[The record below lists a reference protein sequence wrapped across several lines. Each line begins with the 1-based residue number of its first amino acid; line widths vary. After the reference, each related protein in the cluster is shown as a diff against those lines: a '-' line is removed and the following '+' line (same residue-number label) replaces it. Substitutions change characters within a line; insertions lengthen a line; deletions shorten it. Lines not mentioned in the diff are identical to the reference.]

1 MVDARANAPDMLW
14 GNGICLHDFALAVKF
29 VIEVR
34 HTDGQG
40 VDANELDV
48 VSRVAGHEH
57 LDFGQA
63 VAIAHVGDR
72 TRGDC
77 GRAPDRV

>member
-14 GNGICLHDFALAVKF
+14 GNEMRLHDFALAVKVF
-29 VIEVR
+29 TEVR
-34 HTDGQG
+34 HTGGERVDGN
-40 VDANELDV
+40 DLDV

-57 LDFGQA
+57 LNCGQG

-72 TRGDC
+72 TVAIVVEHLD
-77 GRAPDRV
+77 RA